1 MVVHARSLTFLLAIV
16 ACAQQPLAPR
26 TMPPPQSETS
36 SQYAASAILLSVLEP
51 TNKDCLSHAKVEQ
64 TLASILASVAPD
76 SKVEDLR
83 AVEESCHKRAYVVGT
98 ARLVIWEIK
107 GYVRGKGTKLSYPL
121 PSDACIERGLA
132 QAKELAPFSDAIIN
146 REIAQD
152 PQLWRDP
159 DVGLVSWLECENDE
173 PKYET
178 IATMLH
184 ETNHRISRDKC
195 IFDFTAQRDICFEL
209 EDKAL
214 PAASIAAYPQAPSGL
229 DPLSASEFM
238 RVQKLYLEQ
247 NGQRLRE
254 LLDEVMAYRIEA
266 ELYAVGLTR
275 KLHPAPGVTTFNNL
289 PIMMALATRYVNEL
303 AARDPQR
310 AAAEFGPKGR
320 NREPLIALLDQAE
333 ASYKVWL
340 KAVGTPRSYESVAFA
355 DYERARRQ
363 WLDRK

>member
-1 MVVHARSLTFLLAIV
+1 MVVHARSLTFLVALA
-16 ACAQQPLAPR
+16 ACAQQQLPPS
-26 TMPPPQSETS
+26 MPPPRSETS
-36 SQYAASAILLSVLEP
+36 VEFLASAIVLPPPLEP
-51 TNKDCLSHAKVEQ
+51 TGEDCLSHAKVEQ
-64 TLASILASVAPD
+64 TLASLLASVAAE
-76 SKVEDLR
+76 SRVTDLKL
-83 AVEESCHKRAYVVGT
+83 AEAKCHKRAYVVGT
-98 ARLVIWEIK
+98 ARIVIWEVD
-107 GYVRGKGTKLSYPL
+107 GYVRGKGTKISYAL
-121 PSDACIERGLA
+121 PTNACIERGLA
-132 QAKELAPFSDAIIN
+132 QAKELAPFADAILA

-159 DVGLVSWLECENDE
+159 DVGLVSWLECEGDV
-173 PKYET
+173 PKFET

-184 ETNHRISRDKC
+184 ETNHRISRGKC
-195 IFDFTAQRDICFEL
+195 VFDFTAQRDICFEL

-214 PAASIAAYPQAPSGL
+214 PPALIAAYPRAPSEL
-229 DPLSASEFM
+229 DALSASEFM

-275 KLHPAPGVTTFNNL
+275 KLYPAPGVTTFNNL
-289 PIMMALATRYVNEL
+289 PLMMALATRYVNEL
-303 AARDPQR
+303 AVRDPQR

-320 NREPLIALLDQAE
+320 NRDQLIALLDAAE
-333 ASYKVWL
+333 ASYNVWL
-340 KAVGTPRSYESVAFA
+340 KAVGKPRAYEDALFA